1 MNNHTPAPW
10 NVAGTFICA
19 NNGDRIAYM
28 AEHDEQA
35 LADAR
40 LIAAAPKMHAL
51 LLKIHA
57 ELSHVASADADPSN
71 WEGYTLHR
79 IEQLLWPK
87 EEGSAT

>member
-1 MNNHTPAPW
+1 MNNRTPAPW

-40 LIAAAPKMHAL
+40 LIAAAPEMYSLLERLRDALDGDAYLDMHNEIGDL
-51 LLKIHA
+51 LDMI
-57 ELSHVASADADPSN
+57 EVAQND
-71 WEGYTLHR
+71 
-79 IEQLLWPK
+79 Q
-87 EEGSAT
+87 